1 LNFECYLLREA
12 DNGRS
17 DREEEIMAGKK
28 FKAAAALV
36 DRKKLYSVE
45 EAVGLAKKTA
55 RTKFDETVDLA
66 VNLGVDPK
74 QADQMVR
81 GTVVLPHGT
90 GKKVKV
96 LVFAKG
102 EKEKEAKDAG
112 ADYVGAEDLA
122 DKIQKEGWTDFDTV
136 VATPDIMALVGKL
149 GKVLGPRGL
158 MPNPKTGTVT
168 FDVAKAIKDIRAG
181 KVEYRVEK
189 AGIVHVPVGKA
200 SFEEQNLVD
209 NAKAVLESILKAKPS
224 SSKGKYVKAVTVSTT
239 MGPGIKMDTL
249 LVEKIAG

>member
-1 LNFECYLLREA
+1 
-12 DNGRS
+12 
-17 DREEEIMAGKK
+17 MAGKK
-28 FKAAAALV
+28 FKAVAALV
-36 DRKKLYSVE
+36 DKTKSYGIN

-90 GKKVKV
+90 GKKVKI

-102 EKEKEAKDAG
+102 EKEKEARDAG
-112 ADYVGAEDLA
+112 ADYVGSEDLA
-122 DKIQKEGWTDFDTV
+122 EKIQKEGWTDFDTV
-136 VATPDIMALVGKL
+136 VATPDIMGLVGRL

-168 FDVAKAIKDIRAG
+168 FDVTRAIKEIRAG

-189 AGIVHVPVGKA
+189 AGIVHVPVGKV
-200 SFEEQNLVD
+200 SFDENKLAD

-224 SSKGKYVKAVTVSTT
+224 SSKGKYLKNVTISTT
-239 MGPGIKMDTL
+239 MGPGIKMDL
-249 LVEKIAG
+249 ASIEKITG

>member
-1 LNFECYLLREA
+1 
-12 DNGRS
+12 
-17 DREEEIMAGKK
+17 MAGKK
-28 FKAAAALV
+28 YKAAAALV
-36 DRKKLYSVE
+36 DPNKRYSLE
-45 EAVGLAKKTA
+45 EAVSLAKKTA
-55 RTKFDETVDLA
+55 RAKFDETVDLA

-90 GKKVKV
+90 GKTVKV

-102 EKEKEAKDAG
+102 EKDKEARDAG

-122 DKIQKEGWTDFDTV
+122 EKIQKEGWTDFDVV
-136 VATPDIMALVGKL
+136 VATPDIMGLVGRL

-168 FDVAKAIKDIRAG
+168 FDVAKAIKEIRAG

-200 SFEEQNLVD
+200 SFEENKLAD
-209 NAKAVLESILKAKPS
+209 NARAVLESILKAKPS
-224 SSKGKYVKAVTVSTT
+224 SSKGKYLKAAAVSTT
-239 MGPGIKMDTL
+239 MGPGVKMDPAL
-249 LVEKIAG
+249 IEKIVG

>member
-1 LNFECYLLREA
+1 
-12 DNGRS
+12 
-17 DREEEIMAGKK
+17 MAGKK
-28 FKAAAALV
+28 YKEAAALV
-36 DRKKLYSVE
+36 DRTKQYSIE
-45 EAVGLAKKTA
+45 EAVSLAKKTSKV
-55 RTKFDETVDLA
+55 KFDETVDLA
-66 VNLGVDPK
+66 VNLGVDSK

-81 GTVVLPHGT
+81 GTVILPHGT
-90 GKKVKV
+90 GKKVRV

-102 EKEKEAKDAG
+102 EKEKEARDAG

-122 DKIQKEGWTDFDTV
+122 DKIQKGWTDFDTV
-136 VATPDIMALVGKL
+136 VATPDIMGLVGKL

-168 FDVAKAIKDIRAG
+168 FDIAKAIKDIRAG

-200 SFEEQNLVD
+200 SFDENKLAA

-224 SSKGKYVKAVTVSTT
+224 TSKGKYLKAAHISTT
-239 MGPGIKMDTL
+239 MGPGIKMDTAL
-249 LVEKIAG
+249 IEKLIA

>member
-1 LNFECYLLREA
+1 
-12 DNGRS
+12 
-17 DREEEIMAGKK
+17 MAGKK
-28 FKAAAALV
+28 YKAAAALV
-36 DRKKLYSVE
+36 DRTKKYGVE
-45 EAVGLAKKTA
+45 EAIGLAKKTA

-66 VNLGVDPK
+66 VKLGVDPK

-90 GKKVKV
+90 GKKVKI

-102 EKEKEAKDAG
+102 EKDKEARDAG
-112 ADYVGAEDLA
+112 ADHVGAEDIA
-122 DKIQKEGWTDFDTV
+122 DKIQKEGWIDFDIV
-136 VATPDIMALVGKL
+136 VATPDIMGLVGRL

-168 FDVAKAIKDIRAG
+168 FEVAKAIKEIRAG

-200 SFEEQNLVD
+200 SFDENKLID
-209 NAKAVLESILKAKPS
+209 NAKTVLESILKAKPA
-224 SSKGKYVKAVTVSTT
+224 SSKGKYLRSVTVSTT
-239 MGPGIKMDTL
+239 MGPGIKMD
-249 LVEKIAG
+249 VAQIEKTAG

>member
-1 LNFECYLLREA
+1 LEEA
-12 DNGRS
+12 
-17 DREEEIMAGKK
+17 I
-28 FKAAAALV
+28 ALV
-36 DRKKLYSVE
+36 
-45 EAVGLAKKTA
+45 KKTA
-55 RTKFDETVDLA
+55 HAKFDETVDLA

-90 GKKVKV
+90 GKQVKV

-102 EKEKEAKDAG
+102 EKEKEARDAG
-112 ADYVGAEDLA
+112 ADFVGAEDLA
-122 DKIQKEGWTDFDTV
+122 EKIQKEGWTDFDTV
-136 VATPDIMALVGKL
+136 VATPDIMGIVGRL

-168 FDVAKAIKDIRAG
+168 FDIAKAIKDIRAG

-200 SFEEQNLVD
+200 SFDENKLAD
-209 NAKAVLESILKAKPS
+209 NARTVLESILKAKPS
-224 SSKGKYVKAVTVSTT
+224 SSKGKYLKNVAVSTT
-239 MGPGIKMDTL
+239 MGPGIKMDTAQI
-249 LVEKIAG
+249 EKITG

>member
-1 LNFECYLLREA
+1 
-12 DNGRS
+12 
-17 DREEEIMAGKK
+17 MAGKK

-36 DRKKLYSVE
+36 EKNKLYSVE
-45 EAVGLAKKTA
+45 EAIGLAKKTA

-102 EKEKEAKDAG
+102 EKEKEARDAG

-136 VATPDIMALVGKL
+136 VATPDIMGLVGKL

-200 SFEEQNLVD
+200 SFDEQKLVE
-209 NAKAVLESILKAKPS
+209 NAKAVLDSIMKAKPS
-224 SSKGKYVKAVTVSTT
+224 SSKGKYLKAVTASTT
-239 MGPGIKMDTL
+239 MGPGIKMDTA
-249 LVEKIAG
+249 LVEKVTG

>member
-1 LNFECYLLREA
+1 M
-12 DNGRS
+12 S
-17 DREEEIMAGKK
+17 GKK
-28 FKAAAALV
+28 YKAVAALV
-36 DRKKLYSVE
+36 DRAKLYSVE

-66 VNLGVDPK
+66 LRLGVDPK

-90 GKKVKV
+90 GKKVKI

-102 EKEKEAKDAG
+102 EKDKEARDAG
-112 ADYVGAEDLA
+112 ADYVGADDMA

-136 VATPDIMALVGKL
+136 VATPDMMGTVGKL

-168 FDVAKAIKDIRAG
+168 MDLAKAIKDIRAG

-200 SFEEQNLVD
+200 SFDENKLVE
-209 NAKAVLESILKAKPS
+209 NAKSVLESVMKAKPA
-224 SSKGKYVKAVTVSTT
+224 SSKGKYLKSATVSTT
-239 MGPGIKMDTL
+239 MGPGVKMDPAL
-249 LVEKIAG
+249 IEKLVG